1 MFGNSQRKRRLD
13 VRVAAVGV
21 LLVAAFLVMAS
32 GASAASSVSLCVSSK
47 QGVPVTS
54 GECPANTKNVTYTPV
69 VLPSEPAA
77 QQTLISILPYI
88 KFEQAG
94 VGGKP
99 TIRVTGAN
107 LQVVSG
113 SGKTNGPVN
122 GAGNLIIGY
131 DDGANCEEKPGPF
144 CGGGLPPQTG
154 SHNLVLGT
162 SQEYT
167 SWGAILGGVGN
178 RALARNTFVLGVA
191 NTASGIA
198 SSITSGGTED
208 KASGI
213 GASVSGGAS
222 NTASG
227 DEASVSGGFENKA
240 TEARASVSGGV
251 QNSASGYV
259 TSVAGGLSNEAF
271 GPGAAILGGF
281 NSKASGEVSSVS
293 GGSGNA
299 ASGEV
304 SSVSG
309 GVRNEAGGEDS
320 SVSGGTE
327 NTASERVAAVSGGL
341 RNTASGENS
350 SVSGGEANTA
360 SFEGDWIGGG
370 KGNAETGVITEE
382 GSFGQDAS
390 IAGGN
395 ENETTES
402 YASILGGV
410 KNKASAESSAV
421 SGGKENAAAGKY
433 SSILG
438 GKLDETKVDF
448 ECIPSC
454 P

>member
-1 MFGNSQRKRRLD
+1 MFGKSQRKRGLD
-13 VRVAAVGV
+13 VRVAVVGV
-21 LLVAAFLVMAS
+21 LLTAAFLIMAS

-54 GECPANTKNVTYTPV
+54 GQCPENTKNVTYTPV
-69 VLPSEPAA
+69 ALPSEPAA

-131 DDGANCEEKPGPF
+131 DDEANCTELPLPF
-144 CGGGLPPQTG
+144 CGGGLHPQTG

-162 SQEYT
+162 SQSYT
-167 SWGAILGGVGN
+167 SWGAILGGLGN
-178 RALARNTFVLGVA
+178 QALARNTFVLGVE

-198 SSITSGGTED
+198 SSISSGGSVN
-208 KASGI
+208 KASGL
-213 GASVSGGAS
+213 GASVSGGGD

-227 DEASVSGGFENKA
+227 EKASVSGGFENKA
-240 TEARASVSGGV
+240 TADFASVCGGN
-251 QNSASGYV
+251 QNIANGRIS
-259 TSVAGGLSNEAF
+259 SVAGGLSNEAF

-304 SSVSG
+304 SSVGG

-327 NTASERVAAVSGGL
+327 NTASENFAAVSGGL

-370 KGNAETGVITEE
+370 KGNAEKGVLTEE

-395 ENETTES
+395 ANETTES

-410 KNKASAESSAV
+410 KNKASAESSSV

-438 GKLDETKVDF
+438 GKLHEAKLEL